1 MTDVLGIIHVD
12 GERMTLPRYLDMTGG
27 APESADGRYGQVYS
41 ETAFLVE
48 FGGVAGNGQA

>member
-1 MTDVLGIIHVD
+1 
-12 GERMTLPRYLDMTGG
+12 MTLPRYLDMTDG

-41 ETAFLVE
+41 ETAFMVE